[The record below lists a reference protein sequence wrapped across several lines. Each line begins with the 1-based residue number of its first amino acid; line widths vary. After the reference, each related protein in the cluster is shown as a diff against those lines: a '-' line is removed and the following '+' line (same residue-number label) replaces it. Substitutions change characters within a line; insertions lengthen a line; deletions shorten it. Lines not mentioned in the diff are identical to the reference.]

1 MRGNCDD
8 MDSYGYS
15 DKSEVK
21 RRSEVAICSEELMIV
36 LAPML
41 SAFVNG
47 SDNQDVPTHLYPI
60 ITTHTVITILNTK
73 NQMERR
79 METGA

>member
-1 MRGNCDD
+1 MRGNRND
-8 MDSYGYS
+8 MDSHGYS

-21 RRSEVAICSEELMIV
+21 RRLEVAMCSEELMIV
-36 LAPML
+36 LALM

-47 SDNQDVPTHLYPI
+47 SDNHDVPTHLCPI
-60 ITTHTVITILNTK
+60 FATCTVITILNTK

>member
-1 MRGNCDD
+1 MRGNCND

-21 RRSEVAICSEELMIV
+21 RRSDVAIYSEELMIV
-36 LAPML
+36 LAPM

-47 SDNQDVPTHLYPI
+47 SDYHDVPTHLYPI
-60 ITTHTVITILNTK
+60 FATYTVITILNTK